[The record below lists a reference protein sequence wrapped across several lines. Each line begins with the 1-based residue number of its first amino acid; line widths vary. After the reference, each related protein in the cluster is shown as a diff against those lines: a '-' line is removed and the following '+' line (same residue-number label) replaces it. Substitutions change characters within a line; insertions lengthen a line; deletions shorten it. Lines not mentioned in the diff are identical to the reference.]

1 MTIVAANWSRRVQI
15 TEIATSPALS
25 GYVALLTES
34 NLPAEIWTT
43 AINGGGDLRVC
54 LNSDGSSQ
62 LPLEVVSFDTV
73 GETAV
78 LWVRFPTFTS
88 GDSLWLFYGKA
99 GETQPPVTD
108 THGRNAVW
116 VDYDSLFIG
125 SDLTI
130 DRTGNGNDSTGSSGT
145 ITYASDGLPYGLFDG
160 ASHLDI
166 PAIGVISTGTV
177 KATIEVDEQLNTD
190 NYVLSHGDFANAGRL
205 YLAVN
210 SSEQIFT
217 RAGSGSNNTGSTDLK
232 LTSPSTI
239 AGAIT
244 GGAITTYAN
253 GSVEVGSSTYTGTA
267 GSSSITSTG
276 IGAFSNGVINSY
288 FKGKIYIVG
297 VKTSLDSAD
306 FLLTEYANQS
316 SPNTFW
322 STGTPE
328 DVGVVGDYYLK
339 FDGVNDYVLVDINS
353 VSLTPSWSLEFL
365 PDLTSSVITTGFY
378 RLFGGSNNF
387 DSDNRIIS
395 SPNGNDFRFSIK
407 GVQYQWANQG
417 IDHTLPIK
425 LVATPSGG
433 IELFNDGISKG
444 IRGTGG
450 NIGIGL
456 GRIGVN
462 FNTYYDGG
470 IKYVDFQNFNDS
482 SLNRY
487 YDPSATNGI
496 GSILPDTEGGNNG
509 TLVNFPTDDS
519 QWVFYDAGGGG
530 LVITSVAIASA
541 ESFGTPVLTAGAVTL
556 SPETI
561 ASAEALGSP
570 TISQQVQITP
580 LSINTEEFVGNP
592 IVTPQG
598 VIITPVEIP
607 TEALV
612 GNPEVSVGLAFI
624 LPEEIATQEFVGE
637 PDIDLILKQ
646 IFPDAIA
653 SLLSVGRPLVLGGDR
668 IIIPIE
674 SRVTW
679 NAVAKYLRELV
690 FTGADN
696 DVIMKWL
703 RSEGFDDAYNDNWE
717 QYLKSAGFLSGAMSD
732 KYALWRQGINGVDPW
747 ILSDGTWDD
756 SKIWQDLETWRDS

>member
-1 MTIVAANWSRRVQI
+1 MAITPTDWSRRVQI
-15 TEIATSPALS
+15 TEINTSPALS

-54 LNSDGSSQ
+54 LNSDGTSQ
-62 LPLEVVSFDTV
+62 LPLEVVNFDTV
-73 GETAV
+73 EETGV

-99 GETQPPVTD
+99 GETQPTVTD
-108 THGRNAVW
+108 TFGRNSVWSDFNAVYHLN
-116 VDYDSLFIG
+116 DP
-125 SDLTI
+125 T
-130 DRTGNGNDSTGSSGT
+130 DSTGSFDATNVGASLQSGGGYEFTGTGRLEIPNAVGEGLANNHTIDFSFLNNGTLVDGHFLDTRQGSGT
-145 ITYASDGLPYGLFDG
+145 GIDLEFRPSNAGLGAEYSSSASGAVVLNPSAFPSGSQVYRSWFVYDG
-160 ASHLDI
+160 ASVNIFVDSESAI
-166 PAIGVISTGTV
+166 PTAFTGLSTRSASPVKIGN
-177 KATIEVDEQLNTD
+177 Q
-190 NYVLSHGDFANAGRL
+190 
-205 YLAVN
+205 VN
-210 SSEQIFT
+210 NGEPL
-217 RAGSGSNNTGSTDLK
+217 GSGRVLLSMKIRDYAISTDLK
-232 LTSPSTI
+232 S
-239 AGAIT
+239 
-244 GGAITTYAN
+244 
-253 GSVEVGSSTYTGTA
+253 
-267 GSSSITSTG
+267 
-276 IGAFSNGVINSY
+276 
-288 FKGKIYIVG
+288 
-297 VKTSLDSAD
+297 
-306 FLLTEYANQS
+306 TEYENQS

-328 DVGVVGDYYLK
+328 D
-339 FDGVNDYVLVDINS
+339 
-353 VSLTPSWSLEFL
+353 
-365 PDLTSSVITTGFY
+365 
-378 RLFGGSNNF
+378 
-387 DSDNRIIS
+387 
-395 SPNGNDFRFSIK
+395 
-407 GVQYQWANQG
+407 
-417 IDHTLPIK
+417 
-425 LVATPSGG
+425 
-433 IELFNDGISKG
+433 
-444 IRGTGG
+444 TGG
-450 NIGIGL
+450 
-456 GRIGVN
+456 
-462 FNTYYDGG
+462 
-470 IKYVDFQNFNDS
+470 
-482 SLNRY
+482 
-487 YDPSATNGI
+487 
-496 GSILPDTEGGNNG
+496 
-509 TLVNFPTDDS
+509 
-519 QWVFYDAGGGG
+519 GGGG
-530 LVITSVAIASA
+530 LVITSIAIASA

-561 ASAEALGSP
+561 ASAEALGNP
-570 TISQQVQITP
+570 TISQGATFISP

-592 IVTPQG
+592 VVTPQG

-732 KYALWRQGINGVDPW
+732 KYALWRRGINGVDPW

>member
-73 GETAV
+73 SETAV

-99 GETQPPVTD
+99 GETQPTVTD
-108 THGRNAVW
+108 TFGRNSVW
-116 VDYDSLFIG
+116 LGYALALHDGY
-125 SDLTI
+125 
-130 DRTGNGNDSTGSSGT
+130 NDSSGNASIPTTTSGTPTPTSSGLELVNSSVEFN
-145 ITYASDGLPYGLFDG
+145 SDGLVGITQF
-160 ASHLDI
+160 S
-166 PAIGVISTGTV
+166 VS
-177 KATIEVDEQLNTD
+177 
-190 NYVLSHGDFANAGRL
+190 SDFTL
-205 YLAVN
+205 TEL
-210 SSEQIFT
+210 
-217 RAGSGSNNTGSTDLK
+217 NTGSPLWLMPNTSSREFK
-232 LTSPSTI
+232 LDVASATNFELRLFKDNSGGDAVVPVLQAPQLTAVYDEGVSVTAYKEGI
-239 AGAIT
+239 IFGTPNWAGSNQGT
-244 GGAITTYAN
+244 FD
-253 GSVEVGSSTYTGTA
+253 SRFEVGTNLSNIRLNSLYIREGLTGA
-267 GSSSITSTG
+267 D
-276 IGAFSNGVINSY
+276 
-288 FKGKIYIVG
+288 YI
-297 VKTSLDSAD
+297 A
-306 FLLTEYANQS
+306 TEYANQS

-328 DVGVVGDYYLK
+328 D
-339 FDGVNDYVLVDINS
+339 
-353 VSLTPSWSLEFL
+353 T
-365 PDLTSSVITTGFY
+365 
-378 RLFGGSNNF
+378 
-387 DSDNRIIS
+387 
-395 SPNGNDFRFSIK
+395 
-407 GVQYQWANQG
+407 
-417 IDHTLPIK
+417 
-425 LVATPSGG
+425 
-433 IELFNDGISKG
+433 
-444 IRGTGG
+444 
-450 NIGIGL
+450 
-456 GRIGVN
+456 
-462 FNTYYDGG
+462 
-470 IKYVDFQNFNDS
+470 
-482 SLNRY
+482 
-487 YDPSATNGI
+487 
-496 GSILPDTEGGNNG
+496 
-509 TLVNFPTDDS
+509 
-519 QWVFYDAGGGG
+519 GGGG
-530 LVITSVAIASA
+530 GTLVITSIAIASA

-561 ASAEALGSP
+561 ASAEALGNP

-732 KYALWRQGINGVDPW
+732 KYALWRRGINGVDPW